1 MPLRWQTS
9 IETPAGFWEI
19 PVEAPVHTIYCGLLK
34 QPDKQ
39 ERTRFPEWSRLAYF
53 RWKGRRSLAECG
65 GSNDHGAGTFVAA
78 GQRGIRSGGGALS
91 DGEHQ
96 RMRESA
102 HQLLFGASSGGN
114 RGLHQGARCVRRGLV
129 AG

>member
-1 MPLRWQTS
+1 MQDGPGRQRSLVPTADTLPSSEIRQFIGASVSTFRTDEPIRPATGGQILLACLFGGKLPLKLPQ
-9 IETPAGFWEI
+9 AFWEI

-65 GSNDHGAGTFVAA
+65 
-78 GQRGIRSGGGALS
+78 
-91 DGEHQ
+91 
-96 RMRESA
+96 
-102 HQLLFGASSGGN
+102 
-114 RGLHQGARCVRRGLV
+114 
-129 AG
+129 